1 MEDVLVNQRGDLIQ
15 LRLHKVDNDA
25 QDNILQPEVTKNA
38 DCLTLVTFDV
48 VNEKTGFVLLG
59 DYLCWSSCKSVFYRH
74 LQSDATG
81 EINVIEDLYFSES
94 SEDRDTLTN

>member
-1 MEDVLVNQRGDLIQ
+1 MIQ
-15 LRLHKVDNDA
+15 LRLGKVDNDV
-25 QDNILQPEVTKNA
+25 QYVLQPEVTKN
-38 DCLTLVTFDV
+38 DDERTLTLVTFDV

-81 EINVIEDLYFSES
+81 EINVTEDLYFSES